1 MKYFAYGSN
10 MSLRRL
16 KERVPSAE
24 RIGMFTLSGHALRFH
39 KLSRKDRS
47 AKCDA
52 LLTNNPDDCVIG
64 AVFEI
69 PEDEKGVLDRAEGLG
84 FGYRQKQVLVDDG
97 YGNSVEAFTYYATN
111 TDPDML
117 PYSWYLHHVIQGAKE
132 TGVPAS
138 YLDSLSATKIK
149 EDPNRKRDARE
160 RAIYF

>member
-1 MKYFAYGSN
+1 VKYFAYGSN

-24 RIGMFTLSGHALRFH
+24 RIGMFTLSEHSLRFH
-39 KLSRKDRS
+39 KVSRKDRS

-52 LLTNNPDDCVIG
+52 LLTNNPDEYVIG

-69 PEDEKGVLDRAEGLG
+69 SEDEKGVLDRAEGLG
-84 FGYRQKQVLVDDG
+84 LGYRQKQVLVDDG
-97 YGNSVEAFTYYATN
+97 CGNSVEAFTYYATN

-138 YLDSLSATKIK
+138 YLDSLTATKTK